1 TRAFCPLI
9 LETESRRIQRGK
21 GNRGSIPT
29 SDETR
34 VRLDLIHCQRHNQ
47 QRTAA
52 FAILS
57 LFVNPKDFMYEF
69 AVTPAVTQ
77 IRRRGVEIAEVAAG
91 SLGAELELESGDRV
105 MSVNG
110 RAVCDYL
117 DFRFQTAGETEMVVD
132 VLKPSGEHWEL
143 NIERDEAEDFGLSF
157 EQIVPRQCA
166 NECLFCFCK
175 GNPETA
181 RPSLFVRDEDVRL
194 SFLYG
199 NYTTLTSITDEEMR
213 RVVEQRL
220 TPQYVSVH
228 ATDLEVRAYLLGIDK
243 QRADI
248 SGKMRQML
256 DAGIEIHAQVVLC
269 PTINDGE
276 ILRKT
281 IADLAELHPRVSSVA
296 IVPLGLT
303 RYLNDARLTPV
314 TPEFCRQAI
323 REVTGIQRDLRAKLG
338 TTFAFLGDEIYLRAG
353 RAVPSRKHYGDYPQ
367 IEDGIGMVR
376 SFENEFS
383 ALRRRL
389 ERRARAAGGSL
400 GRSPSELFG
409 TILTGTLFAPVLR
422 RQVERLNVRLG
433 TRLHVAAVENDYFG
447 GDVSV
452 AGLLTGGDFAA
463 ARERVRGDFVIMP
476 RVALKS
482 DEAIMLD
489 GMRLEDLQSQF
500 EVPLYAFDFAGFAEM
515 LENITRERVPARQ
528 PQTQQPAVRVS
539 G

>member
-1 TRAFCPLI
+1 
-9 LETESRRIQRGK
+9 
-21 GNRGSIPT
+21 
-29 SDETR
+29 
-34 VRLDLIHCQRHNQ
+34 
-47 QRTAA
+47 
-52 FAILS
+52 
-57 LFVNPKDFMYEF
+57 MYEF

-77 IRRRGVEIAEVAAG
+77 IRRRGVEISEVTAG
-91 SLGAELELESGDRV
+91 SLGAELELEPGDRV
-105 MSVNG
+105 MSING
-110 RAVCDYL
+110 RAVRDYL

-132 VLKPSGEHWEL
+132 VRKPSGEHWEL

-228 ATDLEVRAYLLGIDK
+228 ATDLDVRAYLLGIDK
-243 QRADI
+243 ERADI
-248 SGKMRQML
+248 SGKLRQMF

-276 ILRKT
+276 VLRKT
-281 IADLAELHPRVSSVA
+281 IADLADLHPRVSSVA

-303 RYLNDARLTPV
+303 RYLDDPRLTAV
-314 TPEFCRQAI
+314 TPEFCRRTI
-323 REVTGIQRDLRAKLG
+323 RDLTPIQSELRARLG

-353 RAVPSRKHYGDYPQ
+353 GTVPSRKHYGDYPQ

-383 ALRRRL
+383 ALQRRL
-389 ERRARAAGGSL
+389 ERRARAVSGTL
-400 GRSPSELFG
+400 GRARSQLFG

-422 RQVERLNVRLG
+422 RQIERVNARFG

-447 GDVSV
+447 GDVSA

-463 ARERVRGDFVIMP
+463 AREQVRGDFAIMP

-482 DEAIMLD
+482 DEPIMLD
-489 GMRLEDLQSQF
+489 GMRLEDLQKQF
-500 EVPLYAFDFAGFAEM
+500 EVPLYAFDFAGLAEM
-515 LENITRERVPARQ
+515 LEVTSSERVPARG
-528 PQTQQPAVRVS
+528 PRATTISA
-539 G
+539 